1 MSGHSHYATIKR
13 KKESTDAAKGKTF
26 SKHSKAIQVAIKT
39 GGSADPDKNTK
50 LRFTIDQAKTD
61 NMPKANIDRILAKAN
76 EVGNINEVT
85 YEGYGTNGIGVVV
98 NTATDNRNRTSQEI
112 KNIFERGGGSL
123 AGPGA
128 VSFNFESKGLIILEI
143 KGDVDD
149 QMLALI
155 DLGVDDI
162 EEQED
167 ALEVYVTQE
176 TLSSTKEELE
186 KAGFTVRSISLV
198 QKPKSYVTI
207 SDKKSAEKAIK
218 FLNLLEENDDVQSVF
233 TNLDIPQEVLGS
245 INS

>member
-39 GGSADPDKNTK
+39 GGSTDPDKNTK

-76 EVGNINEVT
+76 EVGNIDEVT

-176 TLSSTKEELE
+176 TLNSTKEELE

>member
-13 KKESTDAAKGKTF
+13 KKESTDAAKGKIF

-39 GGSADPDKNTK
+39 GGSPDPDTNAK
-50 LRFTIDQAKTD
+50 LRFTIDQAKAD
-61 NMPKANIDRILAKAN
+61 NMPKANIDRVLAKAS
-76 EVGNINEVT
+76 EVGNFDEIT
-85 YEGYGTNGIGVVV
+85 YEGYGTNGIAVVV

-112 KNIFERGGGSL
+112 KNIFERGGGAR

-128 VSFNFESKGLIILEI
+128 VSFNFESKGLIVLE
-143 KGDVDD
+143 KQGDIDD

-176 TLSSTKEELE
+176 VLSSTKKELE
-186 KAGFTVRSISLV
+186 KAGFKVRSISLV

-207 SDKKSAEKAIK
+207 NDEKNAEKAIK
-218 FLNLLEENDDVQSVF
+218 FLNLLEDQDDVQSVF
-233 TNLDIPQEVLGS
+233 TNLNIPQEVLS
-245 INS
+245 NIDS

>member
-13 KKESTDAAKGKTF
+13 KKEATDAAKGKTF

-39 GGSADPDKNTK
+39 GGSPDPDANAK
-50 LRFTIDQAKTD
+50 LRFTIDQAKAD

-76 EVGNINEVT
+76 EAGSIDEVT
-85 YEGYGTNGIGVVV
+85 YEGYGAGGIGVVV

-128 VSFNFESKGLIILEI
+128 VSFNFESKGLIVLE
-143 KGDVDD
+143 KRDDVDE

-167 ALEVYVTQE
+167 ALEAYVTQE
-176 TLSSTKEELE
+176 ALSSTKVELE
-186 KAGFTVRSISLV
+186 KAGFKVKTISLV

-207 SDKKSAEKAIK
+207 QDQKDAEKAIK
-218 FLNLLEENDDVQSVF
+218 FLDLLEDNDDVQSVF
-233 TNLDIPQEVLGS
+233 TNLDIPQEVLGKL
-245 INS
+245 NS